1 MIDYIDYGATLCD
14 APGDMFFKAE
24 DELTDDKDAINKQKE
39 LIGRI
44 HAKGAEVVMS
54 SHVNKYKTA
63 ERVLQ
68 IAFEHKRR
76 GADILKIVA
85 HANNMEEQ
93 LENLKITDLLRKELG
108 IPFLFL
114 SGGECLIHRRMGI
127 MLGCCMSLCVCEL
140 EKGSTNPPPLI
151 SEQREIRDEFYLLS
165 L

>member
-1 MIDYIDYGATLCD
+1 M
-14 APGDMFFKAE
+14 
-24 DELTDDKDAINKQKE
+24 TDDKDAINKQKE

-108 IPFLFL
+108 IPFFVF
-114 SGGECLIHRRMGI
+114 ERWRM
-127 MLGCCMSLCVCEL
+127 SY
-140 EKGSTNPPPLI
+140 S
-151 SEQREIRDEFYLLS
+151 
-165 L
+165 